1 MKYIY
6 PAVISKGEFFTVTFP
21 DLKGCY
27 TQGKDLAE
35 ALEMGEDALNMW
47 LFDRESRGL
56 EVIPF
61 TENYKSEN
69 PDDIVTLIS
78 ADTERYRRQ
87 ISNVSVKKTLTIPM
101 WLNEQALE
109 KNVNFSAV
117 LQKGLQ
123 KELGIA

>member
-6 PAVISKGEFFTVTFP
+6 PAVISKGEIFTVTFP

-47 LFDRESRGL
+47 LFDRENRNL
-56 EVIPF
+56 EVIIP

-87 ISNVSVKKTLTIPM
+87 MSNVSVKKTLTIPM